1 MFHLKNLISWKCI
14 HTQAIQDLDEFTSS
28 SEQIWRNVTL
38 HHLLTNA
45 SSAVNGCRQNE
56 SPNCW
61 FKTSQSP
68 TWHQFISCKGKSC
81 MCVINKSVKMLLKK
95 SPSLA
100 VFSHTNPPTYLFRAV
115 LGCFIKYW
123 KCLLLHLFLYPSV
136 FHGFISYHDE
146 LDSCCDNDFYQ
157 LGLSFWRH
165 PFSPED
171 SLQSKWCNAKFEV
184 LMKTRWGWPDSICWA
199 KFWQFKWRCC

>member
-1 MFHLKNLISWKCI
+1 MYSHSGHPRSRWVYFFIRTNLEKC
-14 HTQAIQDLDEFTSS
+14 
-28 SEQIWRNVTL
+28 NVTSL
-38 HHLLTNA
+38 AHQCIIC
-45 SSAVNGCRQNE
+45 SEWVPSEWE
-56 SPNCW
+56 SKQLI
-61 FKTSQSP
+61 KTSQSP

-81 MCVINKSVKMLLKK
+81 MYVTNKSVKMLLQWK

-100 VFSHTNPPTYLFRAV
+100 VFSHTNPPTYLFRAI

-171 SLQSKWCNAKFEV
+171 SLQSKWCNAKCEV
-184 LMKTRWGWPDSICWA
+184 LMKTRWGCPDSICWA
-199 KFWQFKWRCC
+199 KFWQLKWRCC